1 MTNVGYLGR
10 NSQGYRIYSIYDNG
24 ATLTSTGGGIGRCSE
39 LYAIEVKEI
48 NMKNYATACAFDD
61 NGKPTRATSCAD
73 GKEYDVYEVKDGMIT
88 IKDRTY
94 PIKLADG
101 YWIIRKLTVKE
112 CARLQTVPEWY
123 DFSCISNSQAYK
135 CLGNGWTVEVIKHL
149 MKSAMEDINNV

>member
-1 MTNVGYLGR
+1 
-10 NSQGYRIYSIYDNG
+10 
-24 ATLTSTGGGIGRCSE
+24 
-39 LYAIEVKEI
+39 
-48 NMKNYATACAFDD
+48 MKNYATACAFDD
-61 NGKPTRATSCAD
+61 NGKPTKATSCAD
-73 GKEYDVYEVKDGMIT
+73 GKKYEVYEVKDGMIT

-101 YWIIRKLTVKE
+101 YWIIRKLTVTE

-149 MKSAMEDINNV
+149 MKSAMEDANNV